1 MAHFTHVHYAI
12 QIYVGGS
19 MEGKDF
25 RRVSSH
31 ALLYQTTN
39 TRNTNVVFVLE

>member
-1 MAHFTHVHYAI
+1 MALFTHVDYAI

-19 MEGKDF
+19 MKGKDF

-39 TRNTNVVFVLE
+39 ARNTNVVVVLE